1 MVSDAYQVQ
10 IARTLYNNVYRCR
23 LLDSVG
29 NVKGFLRVLP
39 SLPLDRSQVP
49 QDAPKAVPF
58 LYVIVEDADINKDN
72 LIDFEE
78 RTAYALMLRFAT
90 ETVNFD
96 HCEFYYP
103 SPAFVFDDKRA
114 DENNPYLM

>member
-1 MVSDAYQVQ
+1 MASDAYQVQ
-10 IARTLYNNVYRCR
+10 VARTLYDNVYRCR
-23 LLDSVG
+23 LSDAYG
-29 NVKGFLRVLP
+29 NIKGFLRVLP

-49 QDAPKAVPF
+49 ADAPQVPPF
-58 LYVIVEDADINKDN
+58 LYVVVEDADINKDN

-78 RTAYALMLRFAT
+78 RTAYALLRRFAT

-103 SPAFVFDDKRA
+103 SPAFIFQEEGA
-114 DENNPYLM
+114 EGGTTLM